1 MDDGGLVWVSGR
13 EEVKV
18 GRVDLLPEH
27 AAHER
32 GEEVSFLCLEDEFGL
47 IDVTCF
53 EDVYRES
60 GYLAFSEPV
69 VIVEGKLQK
78 RRLGRSILASRVT
91 RAPRA
96 LSRDEAVTS
105 ALKLPEPK
113 IHSAAR

>member
-1 MDDGGLVWVSGR
+1 MVWIPGGQK
-13 EEVKV
+13 VKV
-18 GRVDLLPEH
+18 GGLTICPHTPPTRSGKKVL
-27 AAHER
+27 
-32 GEEVSFLCLEDEFGL
+32 FFCLEDEFGL

-53 EDVYRES
+53 EDIYREN

-78 RRLGRSILASRVT
+78 YRLGRSILASVVKRV
-91 RAPRA
+91 PRA

-105 ALKLPEPK
+105 ALKLSEPK